1 MYTALNILTG
11 TNSVHASLNIQDS
24 INQLFWQGFYPLND
38 NDDTINALEYDN
50 NKTLFTL
57 NKLGNL

>member
-24 INQLFWQGFYPLND
+24 INQLSWQGFYPLND